1 MKPFFGLPWKLLA
14 VTGYLLVCLTG
25 CATQPSSQGRLGNL
39 EIALV
44 EMRDRQERQTEEF
57 RERLESMEM
66 SLLQQERFLQYF
78 CSPEGGSAPTVPEA
92 RALPGR
98 DDQQDA
104 AQSPDSDPPD
114 APDPIS
120 TDASPHDTARQQAK
134 ATPSPAPQPEV
145 QSASQPEKKP
155 QSQPEKSPES
165 GRRLEEANILYDQ
178 ALARYRN
185 DKYSASRKDFFA
197 FQERYPDHPLMPNAL
212 YWQAETH
219 YAQKQYAQSIL
230 IFKELS
236 RRYPGSAKAPDA
248 LLKAGYAY
256 EKLGDLPNARFQLQI
271 VLDDYP
277 DSPAAEL
284 ARQRLP
290 ELNARES

>member
-1 MKPFFGLPWKLLA
+1 MKPISGLPWKLLA
-14 VTGYLLVCLTG
+14 VSGYLLVCLTG

-57 RERLESMEM
+57 RDRLESMEM

-78 CSPEGGSAPTVPEA
+78 CSPQAVPEA
-92 RALPGR
+92 RALPGLDGR
-98 DDQQDA
+98 QHA
-104 AQSPDSDPPD
+104 ARSPDSDPPE

-120 TDASPHDTARQQAK
+120 GDVAPHDMDRQQAE
-134 ATPSPAPQPEV
+134 ATPSSPPHPEV
-145 QSASQPEKKP
+145 QSASQPENLP

-165 GRRLEEANILYDQ
+165 PESGRHLEEANILYDQ

-185 DKYSASRKDFFA
+185 GKYPASRKDFFA
-197 FQERYPDHPLMPNAL
+197 FQERYPDHALMPNAL

-236 RRYPGSAKAPDA
+236 RRYPDSAKAPDA

-277 DSPAAEL
+277 ASPAAEL

-290 ELNARES
+290 ELNAGES